1 MLIHYGMSRK
11 IVFSLFVLLCGALIA
26 LNGEAAEAARSGFA
40 LWQNSVMPALLPF
53 FVCTGLMR
61 KLGLISLGNPAAL
74 MALSFI
80 SGAPGGARLCAG
92 IYGDSTQDNTV
103 MAASLNAL
111 SPMFITGAFASSM
124 LRCPQAAIPIVSAQ
138 LIAMLVFF
146 IAALKATPMPA
157 HIEAREEKANA
168 GVLFAASVTEA
179 AASLISICGMI
190 VFFSVLMRMMEITGL
205 LSIIAW
211 PLKQLI
217 LLLNGPGH
225 AAEVMICA
233 AVEAATG
240 ACRIAD
246 AALSLREAT
255 ALAAFAFSFGGL
267 CIMAQSM
274 IFMRI
279 DIKKY
284 LICKLAQGMLAAL
297 IAYLLFPLC
306 CNGAQSV
313 TAEPEIMETLGQNSL
328 SALAILA
335 CSMAAMGAV
344 MLICAAKAR
353 LERLKNAGIERD

>member
-1 MLIHYGMSRK
+1 MLIHYSMSRK
-11 IVFSLFVLLCGALIA
+11 IVFSLCVLLCGALIA

-92 IYGDSTQDNTV
+92 LYGDSAQDNTV

-146 IAALKATPMPA
+146 IVALKATPMPA

-190 VFFSVLMRMMEITGL
+190 VFFSVLMR
-205 LSIIAW
+205 
-211 PLKQLI
+211 P
-217 LLLNGPGH
+217 
-225 AAEVMICA
+225 
-233 AVEAATG
+233 VEHN
-240 ACRIAD
+240 R
-246 AALSLREAT
+246 
-255 ALAAFAFSFGGL
+255 LAAQAAYTA
-267 CIMAQSM
+267 AQWPRPCSRSDD
-274 IFMRI
+274 MRR
-279 DIKKY
+279 
-284 LICKLAQGMLAAL
+284 G
-297 IAYLLFPLC
+297 
-306 CNGAQSV
+306 
-313 TAEPEIMETLGQNSL
+313 
-328 SALAILA
+328 
-335 CSMAAMGAV
+335 
-344 MLICAAKAR
+344 
-353 LERLKNAGIERD
+353 

>member
-1 MLIHYGMSRK
+1 
-11 IVFSLFVLLCGALIA
+11 
-26 LNGEAAEAARSGFA
+26 
-40 LWQNSVMPALLPF
+40 
-53 FVCTGLMR
+53 
-61 KLGLISLGNPAAL
+61 
-74 MALSFI
+74 
-80 SGAPGGARLCAG
+80 
-92 IYGDSTQDNTV
+92 
-103 MAASLNAL
+103 
-111 SPMFITGAFASSM
+111 
-124 LRCPQAAIPIVSAQ
+124 
-138 LIAMLVFF
+138 
-146 IAALKATPMPA
+146 MPA

-190 VFFSVLMRMMEITGL
+190 VFFSVLMRMLEITGL

>member
-11 IVFSLFVLLCGALIA
+11 IIFSLCVLLCGALIA
-26 LNGEAAEAARSGFA
+26 LNGEAAEAARNGFA

-92 IYGDSTQDNTV
+92 LYGDSAQDNTV

-146 IAALKATPMPA
+146 IVALKTTPMPA
-157 HIEAREEKANA
+157 HIEAREGKANA

-190 VFFSVLMRMMEITGL
+190 VFFSVLMRMLEITGL

-217 LLLNGPGH
+217 LLLGGAGH
-225 AAEVMICA
+225 AAEVM
-233 AVEAATG
+233 T
-240 ACRIAD
+240 
-246 AALSLREAT
+246 
-255 ALAAFAFSFGGL
+255 
-267 CIMAQSM
+267 
-274 IFMRI
+274 
-279 DIKKY
+279 IKKR
-284 LICKLAQGMLAAL
+284 AA
-297 IAYLLFPLC
+297 
-306 CNGAQSV
+306 
-313 TAEPEIMETLGQNSL
+313 
-328 SALAILA
+328 
-335 CSMAAMGAV
+335 
-344 MLICAAKAR
+344 
-353 LERLKNAGIERD
+353 

>member
-11 IVFSLFVLLCGALIA
+11 IVFSLCVLLCGALIA
-26 LNGEAAEAARSGFA
+26 LNGEAADAALCGFS

-61 KLGLISLGNPAAL
+61 KLGLIGLGNPAAL

-92 IYGDSTQDNTV
+92 IYGGERDNTF

-111 SPMFITGAFASSM
+111 SPMFITGAFSSSM

-138 LIAMLVFF
+138 LVSMLIFF
-146 IAALKATPMPA
+146 IAALKCAPA
-157 HIEAREEKANA
+157 PARIEPHGEKASI

-190 VFFSVLMRMMEITGL
+190 VFFSVLMRMAEIIGL
-205 LSIIAW
+205 LRIIAW

-217 LLLNGPGH
+217 VLLGGDGRS
-225 AAEVMICA
+225 AEVIICA
-233 AVEAATG
+233 AAEAATG
-240 ACRIAD
+240 ASRIAE
-246 AALSLREAT
+246 AGLSLRVA
-255 ALAAFAFSFGGL
+255 AVIAAFAFSFGGL

-274 IFMRI
+274 LFMRI
-279 DIKKY
+279 DIRKY

-297 IAYLLFPLC
+297 IAYILFPLC
-306 CNGAQSV
+306 CKGAKCV
-313 TAEPEIMETLGQNSL
+313 TAEPELMETLGQNSL

-353 LERLKNAGIERD
+353 LERLKGTGIGRD

>member
-1 MLIHYGMSRK
+1 MSRK
-11 IVFSLFVLLCGALIA
+11 IIFSLCVLLCGALIA

-92 IYGDSTQDNTV
+92 IYGNSTQDNTV

-146 IAALKATPMPA
+146 IVALRTTPMPTR
-157 HIEAREEKANA
+157 IEARDEKVNA

-190 VFFSVLMRMMEITGL
+190 VFFSVLMRMLEITGL

-240 ACRIAD
+240 EPHSRCCAQLTGSHGACRIRVLFRRALHNGAEHDIHAYRYKEVSDMQAGAGHTCRAD
-246 AALSLREAT
+246 SIFIIPILLQWYAKCYRRAGNNGNIRAKQPFRPCYTCLLD
-255 ALAAFAFSFGGL
+255 GGNG
-267 CIMAQSM
+267 S
-274 IFMRI
+274 
-279 DIKKY
+279 
-284 LICKLAQGMLAAL
+284 GN
-297 IAYLLFPLC
+297 AYLRRKSKV
-306 CNGAQSV
+306 GK
-313 TAEPEIMETLGQNSL
+313 AE
-328 SALAILA
+328 
-335 CSMAAMGAV
+335 
-344 MLICAAKAR
+344 KR
-353 LERLKNAGIERD
+353 RY

>member
-1 MLIHYGMSRK
+1 
-11 IVFSLFVLLCGALIA
+11 
-26 LNGEAAEAARSGFA
+26 
-40 LWQNSVMPALLPF
+40 
-53 FVCTGLMR
+53 
-61 KLGLISLGNPAAL
+61 
-74 MALSFI
+74 
-80 SGAPGGARLCAG
+80 
-92 IYGDSTQDNTV
+92 

-146 IAALKATPMPA
+146 IVALRTTPMPTR
-157 HIEAREEKANA
+157 IEARDEKVNA

-217 LLLNGPGH
+217 LLLGGTSQ

-240 ACRIAD
+240 ANRIAD
-246 AALSLREAT
+246 AALSLRKAT

-353 LERLKNAGIERD
+353 LERLKNASIERD

>member
-1 MLIHYGMSRK
+1 MLIHYSMSRK
-11 IVFSLFVLLCGALIA
+11 IVFSLCVLLCGALIA

-92 IYGDSTQDNTV
+92 LYGDSAQDNTV

-146 IAALKATPMPA
+146 IVALKATPMPA

-190 VFFSVLMRMMEITGL
+190 VFFSVLMRMLEITGL

-233 AVEAATG
+233 AATG
-240 ACRIAD
+240 ASRIAD

-255 ALAAFAFSFGGL
+255 ALAAFVFSFGGL

>member
-1 MLIHYGMSRK
+1 MSRK
-11 IVFSLFVLLCGALIA
+11 IIFSLCVLLCGALIA

-53 FVCTGLMR
+53 FVCTWLMR

-92 IYGDSTQDNTV
+92 IYAQDNTV

-124 LRCPQAAIPIVSAQ
+124 LHCPQAAIPIVSAQ

-146 IAALKATPMPA
+146 IVALKATPMPA
-157 HIEAREEKANA
+157 HIEAREEKTNA

-190 VFFSVLMRMMEITGL
+190 VFFSVLMRMLEITGL

-217 LLLNGPGH
+217 LLLGGSGH

-240 ACRIAD
+240 ASRIAD

-306 CNGAQSV
+306 CNGVQSV
-313 TAEPEIMETLGQNSL
+313 TAEPEMLETLGQNSL

-353 LERLKNAGIERD
+353 LERLKSAGIERD

>member
-1 MLIHYGMSRK
+1 MSRK
-11 IVFSLFVLLCGALIA
+11 IVFSLCVLLCGALIA

-146 IAALKATPMPA
+146 IVALKTTPMPA
-157 HIEAREEKANA
+157 HIEAREGKANA

-190 VFFSVLMRMMEITGL
+190 VFFSVLMRMLEITGL

-217 LLLNGPGH
+217 LLLGGAGH

-240 ACRIAD
+240 ASRI
-246 AALSLREAT
+246 LSL
-255 ALAAFAFSFGGL
+255 
-267 CIMAQSM
+267 IH
-274 IFMRI
+274 I
-279 DIKKY
+279 
-284 LICKLAQGMLAAL
+284 
-297 IAYLLFPLC
+297 
-306 CNGAQSV
+306 
-313 TAEPEIMETLGQNSL
+313 
-328 SALAILA
+328 
-335 CSMAAMGAV
+335 
-344 MLICAAKAR
+344 
-353 LERLKNAGIERD
+353 

>member
-1 MLIHYGMSRK
+1 MSRK
-11 IVFSLFVLLCGALIA
+11 IVFSLCVLLCGALIA

-92 IYGDSTQDNTV
+92 ICGDSAQDNTV

-168 GVLFAASVTEA
+168 GVEA

>member
-1 MLIHYGMSRK
+1 
-11 IVFSLFVLLCGALIA
+11 
-26 LNGEAAEAARSGFA
+26 
-40 LWQNSVMPALLPF
+40 
-53 FVCTGLMR
+53 
-61 KLGLISLGNPAAL
+61 
-74 MALSFI
+74 
-80 SGAPGGARLCAG
+80 
-92 IYGDSTQDNTV
+92 
-103 MAASLNAL
+103 
-111 SPMFITGAFASSM
+111 
-124 LRCPQAAIPIVSAQ
+124 
-138 LIAMLVFF
+138 
-146 IAALKATPMPA
+146 MPA

-190 VFFSVLMRMMEITGL
+190 VFFSVLMRMLEITGL

-240 ACRIAD
+240 ASRIAD

-284 LICKLAQGMLAAL
+284 LICKLAQGILAAL
-297 IAYLLFPLC
+297 IAYLLFPFC
-306 CNGAQSV
+306 CNGMQSV

-353 LERLKNAGIERD
+353 LERLKNADIERD